1 MEVAIIHILLMI
13 VIFPYSTL
21 TKALHV
27 TYEDKS
33 PQKDTISSTMQ
44 LPMVTVKD
52 DQEPPHTPQ
61 TQAMKSTESS
71 MKENA
76 AYNVGHSTSVIQTE
90 SIPIYALPDKLK
102 RKVS

>member
-1 MEVAIIHILLMI
+1 M
-13 VIFPYSTL
+13 
-21 TKALHV
+21 
-27 TYEDKS
+27 TYEDTS
-33 PQKDTISSTMQ
+33 PSKDTTTSTMQ
-44 LPMVTVKD
+44 HPLVTVKD

-61 TQAMKSTESS
+61 TKATETNESS